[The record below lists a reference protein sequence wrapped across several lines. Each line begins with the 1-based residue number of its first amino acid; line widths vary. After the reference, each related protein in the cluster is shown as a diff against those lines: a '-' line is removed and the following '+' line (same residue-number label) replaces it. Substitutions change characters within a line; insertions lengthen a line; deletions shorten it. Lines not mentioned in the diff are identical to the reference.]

1 LEEQSKTDKNKEDT
15 LQENLV
21 VSTSPHILV
30 EGNVPSIMHSVILSL
45 VPAVVMSIYFFGWW
59 RAIPLIG
66 ISIIACIATEYVC
79 QKMMNVPVA
88 IKDGSAIITGILL
101 ALTLPPGFPLW
112 AVFLGGVVAISLG
125 KQAFGGL
132 GYNIFNPA
140 LVGRA
145 FLQAAFPVLIT
156 TFDEPITKGTVPLEA
171 VSAATP
177 LGMAKFDGEFAP
189 LLDLVIGN
197 TAGSLGETS
206 AIAILIGAFYLKYK
220 GHINWRLPMSYLIG
234 IFCSGGI
241 FWVLDPSAYP
251 SPLYQILA
259 GGALFGAFFMVTD
272 MVTSPVTPKG
282 QWIFGIGGGL
292 LAVLIRLFGGLN
304 EGVMYSILLMN
315 SIVPLLNRYTRPKIF
330 GEYGTWPK

>member
-1 LEEQSKTDKNKEDT
+1 MEQEVKKEKKKEDT
-15 LQENLV
+15 LQEKLV
-21 VSTSPHILV
+21 ISTSPHILV
-30 EGNVPSIMHSVILSL
+30 DESVPSIMHSVILAL
-45 VPAVVMSIYFFGWW
+45 LPAVVMSVYFFGWW
-59 RAIPLIG
+59 RALPLITVCVL
-66 ISIIACIATEYVC
+66 SCMATEYVC
-79 QKMMNVPVA
+79 QKMMAVPIA

-112 AVFLGGVVAISLG
+112 AAFLGGVVAISLG

-156 TFDEPITKGTVPLEA
+156 TFDEPITKGVVQLEA

-189 LLDLVIGN
+189 FLDLLLGN
-197 TAGSLGETS
+197 TSGSLGETS
-206 AIAILIGAFYLKYK
+206 VIAILIGAFYLKYK
-220 GHINWRLPMSYLIG
+220 GHINWRLPMSYRIG
-234 IFCSGGI
+234 IFFFGGV
-241 FWVLDPSAYP
+241 FWISDPSAYP
-251 SPLYQILA
+251 SPLFQLLA

-272 MVTSPVTPKG
+272 MVTSPVTSKG
-282 QWIFGIGGGL
+282 QWIFGLGGGI
-292 LAVLIRLFGGLN
+292 LAILIRLFGGLN

-315 SIVPLLNRYTRPKIF
+315 AIVPLLNRYTRPKIF
-330 GEYGTWPK
+330 GEYGRE

>member
-1 LEEQSKTDKNKEDT
+1 MEEQPKTVKNKEDT
-15 LQENLV
+15 LQEKLI
-21 VSTSPHILV
+21 VSTSPHILIN
-30 EGNVPSIMHSVILSL
+30 ESVPSIMHSVILAL
-45 VPAVVMSIYFFGWW
+45 MPAVVMGVYFFGWW
-59 RAIPLIG
+59 RALPLLV
-66 ISIIACIATEYVC
+66 STVIACMATEYVC
-79 QKMMNVPVA
+79 QKMRQVPVT

-112 AVFLGGVVAISLG
+112 AAFIGGIIAISLG

-156 TFDEPITKGTVPLEA
+156 TFDEPITKGIVQLEA

-177 LGMAKFDGEFAP
+177 LGLAKFDGEFAP
-189 LLDLVIGN
+189 FLDLLFGN

-206 AIAILIGAFYLKYK
+206 AVAILIGAIYLWHK
-220 GHINWRLPMSYLIG
+220 GHINLRLPMSYLTG
-234 IFCSGGI
+234 IFLFSGI
-241 FWVLDPSAYP
+241 FWLLDPSRYA
-251 SPLYQILA
+251 SPVFQVLA
-259 GGALFGAFFMVTD
+259 GGAMLGAFFMVTD

-282 QWIFGIGGGL
+282 QWIFGIGGGI

-315 SIVPLLNRYTRPKIF
+315 AIVPLLNRYTRPKIF
-330 GEYGTWPK
+330 GEVGRE

>member
-1 LEEQSKTDKNKEDT
+1 MEEQPKISESKDDT
-15 LQENLV
+15 LQEKLI
-21 VSTSPHILV
+21 VSTSPHILLKAS
-30 EGNVPSIMHSVILSL
+30 VPSIMHSVVLAL
-45 VPAVVMSIYFFGWW
+45 VPAVVMGVYFFGWW
-59 RAIPLIG
+59 RALPLLV
-66 ISIIACIATEYVC
+66 STVIACMATEYVC
-79 QKMMNVPVA
+79 QKMMQVPVT

-112 AVFLGGVVAISLG
+112 AAFLGGIVAISLG

-145 FLQAAFPVLIT
+145 FLQAAFPLLIT
-156 TFDEPITKGTVPLEA
+156 TFEEPITKGIVQLEA

-177 LGMAKFDGEFAP
+177 LGLAKFDGEFAP
-189 LLDLVIGN
+189 LLDLLFGN

-206 AIAILIGAFYLKYK
+206 AIAILIGAIYLWHK
-220 GHINWRLPMSYLIG
+220 GHINLRLPMSYLAG
-234 IFCSGGI
+234 IFLFGGI
-241 FWVLDPSAYP
+241 FWLFDSSKYP
-251 SPLYQILA
+251 SPVFQVLA
-259 GGALFGAFFMVTD
+259 GGAMLGAFFMVTD

-282 QWIFGIGGGL
+282 QWIFGIGGGI

-315 SIVPLLNRYTRPKIF
+315 AIVPLLNRYTRPRIF
-330 GEYGTWPK
+330 GEYGRE

>member
-1 LEEQSKTDKNKEDT
+1 MEEQAKTEKKKEDT
-15 LQENLV
+15 LQETLV

-30 EGNVPSIMHSVILSL
+30 GESVPSIMHSVILAL
-45 VPAVVMSIYFFGWW
+45 VPSVVMGIYFFGWW
-59 RAIPLIG
+59 RALPLLAICVL
-66 ISIIACIATEYVC
+66 SCIATEYVC
-79 QKMMNVPVA
+79 QKMMEVPIA

-112 AVFLGGVVAISLG
+112 AGFLGGVVAISLG

-156 TFDEPITKGTVPLEA
+156 TFDDPITKAVVQLEA

-177 LGMAKFDGEFAP
+177 LGLAKFDGEFAP
-189 LLDLVIGN
+189 FLDLLMGN

-206 AIAILIGAFYLKYK
+206 AIAILIGAFYLRYK
-220 GHINWRLPMSYLIG
+220 GYINWRLPMSYLIG
-234 IFCSGGI
+234 IFFSGTI
-241 FWVLDPSAYP
+241 FWILEPSSYP
-251 SPLYQILA
+251 SPLFQVLA
-259 GGALFGAFFMVTD
+259 GGAMFGAFFMVTD

-282 QWIFGIGGGL
+282 QWIFGIGGGI
-292 LAVLIRLFGGLN
+292 LAVLIRLFSGLN

-315 SIVPLLNRYTRPKIF
+315 AIVPLLNRYTRPKIF
-330 GEYGTWPK
+330 GEYGRE